1 MLQKLKQIGPGAMVA
16 AAFIGPGTVTTAT
29 LAGAGYGYTL
39 LWAIL
44 FSILAT
50 AILQEMT
57 VRLGVVGK
65 LGVGEAIRTKLSS
78 SPFIKIIASILVLG
92 AILVGNAAYEAG
104 NLTGAIMGFNV
115 PNQSIP
121 VPLLIV
127 GVVAFGLLLSGQFAV
142 IEKSLVALVALM
154 GLVFLISA
162 FMVQPDVSQIL
173 KNLFIPAVP
182 SKSLI
187 MVVGLIG
194 TTVVPYNLFLH
205 ASSAKK
211 KWGHKDDLKAARWDT
226 YLSVG
231 FGGIITM
238 AILITAA
245 AAFNNNPNKISDIQ
259 HLSVQLQPLLGNW
272 SDHFLTVGFLAAGLS
287 SAITAPLAAAFATSE
302 ILNWS
307 SSLTS
312 ARFRF
317 IWIIVLVT
325 GMVFSSLGFKPT
337 ALILFAQVTNGLL
350 LPIIAAFLLWIMN
363 DQRIMTT
370 CRNTKTTNILG
381 LFVILITIL
390 LGMKGV
396 LSATGLL

>member
-1 MLQKLKQIGPGAMVA
+1 MFQKLKQIGPGAMVA

-29 LAGAGYGYTL
+29 MAGAGYGYTL

-50 AILQEMT
+50 ALLQEMT

-65 LGVGEAIRTKLSS
+65 LGVGEAIRAKLSS
-78 SPFIKIIASILVLG
+78 SPIIKIIASILVLG

-104 NLTGAIMGFNV
+104 NLTGAIMGFNASHQ
-115 PNQSIP
+115 PIP
-121 VPLLIV
+121 ITLLII
-127 GVVAFGLLLSGQFAV
+127 GIVAFGLLFSGQFAL

-154 GLVFLISA
+154 GVVFLISA
-162 FMVQPDVSQIL
+162 CMVQPDVYQIL
-173 KNLFIPAVP
+173 KNLFIPVIP
-182 SKSLI
+182 SNSLI

-205 ASSAKK
+205 ASTAKK
-211 KWGHKDDLKAARWDT
+211 KWPYKNDLKIARWDT

-245 AAFNNNPNKISDIQ
+245 AAFNENPAEISDIQ
-259 HLSVQLQPLLGNW
+259 GLSIQLEPLLGKW
-272 SDHFLTVGFLAAGLS
+272 ADHFLTIGFLAAGLS

-307 SSLTS
+307 SRLTS
-312 ARFRF
+312 SRFRL
-317 IWIIVLVT
+317 IWIVVLTT
-325 GMVFSSLGFKPT
+325 GLVFSSLGFKPT

-363 DQRIMTT
+363 DQRIMGTY
-370 CRNTKTTNILG
+370 RNTKTINMLG